1 MIFAIM
7 NRRKILY
14 VEDEAGLARIMSITL
29 KQYYDVTVASDGLI
43 ALEHFK
49 SEHFDICITDI
60 MLPKMDGYTLVQKI
74 REINTLV
81 PVIFLT
87 ARTLTDDVVKGFA
100 MGGNDYLKKP
110 FHIEELIAR
119 INELV
124 KRSSAGKN
132 VSHTY
137 EIGSYKFNYHKMQ
150 LSHEN
155 ETFVLTPR
163 ENEILKRFAEKK
175 NEVVDTQ
182 QLLLEL
188 WGDDSFYNARS
199 LNVFMAKIRKYFTK
213 DSNISI
219 VNIRAVGYKMIV

>member
-1 MIFAIM
+1 M
-7 NRRKILY
+7 NRTKILY
-14 VEDEAGLARIMSITL
+14 VEDEAGLARIMGITL
-29 KQYYDVTVASDGLI
+29 KQYYEVTVANDGLS
-43 ALEHFK
+43 ALENFK
-49 SEHFDICITDI
+49 SAHFDICVVDI